1 MTFKV
6 GVGRAVAL
14 VGCGSLPPPP
24 PPPPAT
30 WPTCLPILI
39 VSIDVSIVSIVNIDV
54 IMNGRGR
61 SWQGLSHHFL
71 SRRLTCCGGLQL
83 CTTTTTFSGSSS
95 ITSATALSSPYV
107 PILEHGEIH
116 QRTYSGSSGVL
127 DLDDLIDL

>member
-1 MTFKV
+1 MTFKA

-14 VGCGSLPPPP
+14 VGCGSLHP

-71 SRRLTCCGGLQL
+71 SRRLTCYGGVQFFRKLQYNIRY
-83 CTTTTTFSGSSS
+83 CPVQSMW
-95 ITSATALSSPYV
+95 IN
-107 PILEHGEIH
+107 
-116 QRTYSGSSGVL
+116 SGV
-127 DLDDLIDL
+127 IH